1 MYWVNYKIWK
11 WGKFSKKKLHRNQ
24 IILKPLKKSFILS
37 EPHKMSTLCP
47 ISWNGPNLPYLVFL
61 KAIGALKCLFSLGW
75 TLAVPQHTFILN
87 FINKFRLVPF
97 KRKVNW
103 VSNDIKW
110 SRMANLGHFWE
121 WRRPKMIFLQ
131 CQDLTLPQHTLVL
144 TFMGEFHFDP
154 CQNMVNWARIAKM
167 GHFGSFWR
175 L

>member
-75 TLAVPQHTFILN
+75 DLAVPQHTLIMN
-87 FINKFRLVPF
+87 FLGEFHLVPV
-97 KRKVNW
+97 KKMVNW
-103 VSNDIKW
+103 VSNEVKW
-110 SRMANLGHFWE
+110 SKLAIFGQFWGFWGPKMTLSAGKRPDITSANLSLDSNG
-121 WRRPKMIFLQ
+121 
-131 CQDLTLPQHTLVL
+131 
-144 TFMGEFHFDP
+144 
-154 CQNMVNWARIAKM
+154 
-167 GHFGSFWR
+167 
-175 L
+175 